1 MAVDYFLK
9 IDGIDGESSDDRHK
23 GEIQIE
29 SFSWGLTQ
37 TGGSSPGGGGGGSG
51 KAQFRD
57 ISFIALISKAS
68 PKLFLACATGTHSK
82 SAVLTVRKSGT
93 EQVEF
98 YTVTLEDVLIS
109 SYQQG
114 SSQAPGA
121 SQAPGGVEGD
131 IPVDQFSLNYSKI
144 TIVYKPQKAD
154 GTLDTPVSAGF
165 DVRSNAALPPSP

>member
-9 IDGIDGESSDDRHK
+9 IDGIEGESLDEKHK
-23 GEIQIE
+23 GEIEIE

-37 TGGSSPGGGGGGSG
+37 TGGNSAGGGGAGA

-57 ISFIALISKAS
+57 ISFVALISKAS
-68 PKLFLACATGTHSK
+68 PKLFLGCATATHSK

-93 EQVEF
+93 QPVEF
-98 YTVTLEDVLIS
+98 DTVTLEDVIIS

-121 SQAPGGVEGD
+121 SQAPGGVQGD
-131 IPVDQFSLNYSKI
+131 VPVDQFSLNFSKI
-144 TIVYKPQKAD
+144 TVVYRPQKAD
-154 GTLDTPVSAGF
+154 GTLDAPVSAGW